1 MRDEY
6 IGIITNYRIGP
17 RTQYNDQALIKV
29 LDASVQEARSLAGW
43 KVFWPEE
50 DHKIKGRLIRTHGN
64 KGVLRARFNK
74 GLPGQAIH
82 TRVKIV
88 K

>member
-1 MRDEY
+1 MKDEY
-6 IGIITNYRIGP
+6 IGIITNFRIGP
-17 RTQYNDQALIKV
+17 RSQYQNQCLIKV
-29 LDASVQEARSLAGW
+29 LDASIKEARSLAGW

-64 KGVLRARFNK
+64 KGVLRARFSK
-74 GLPGQAIH
+74 GLPGQALQ
-82 TRVKIV
+82 TSVKII